1 MKLSLEK
8 IMLFGIHLG
17 HSTACWNP
25 KIKAYVFGIRN
36 NMYIIDLIKSR
47 VCLEQA
53 RKFVI
58 RSNFLNS
65 PYKILFV
72 GTTVFFAESIKN
84 RADAC
89 ECYYVNKRW
98 LGGILTNW
106 NTIKSSLVQFQRLE
120 REYKIGYW
128 DTLSKKQV
136 VALSKRLDRFNLFL
150 GGFKGMKFLPIVVI
164 IARQCKEYTTLH
176 ECRKLS
182 IPIISTLDTNC
193 DPSIVTVG
201 VPINEDSVFGIKL
214 FLYTIMER
222 YKKVVAT
229 AVVEKDSWEIDLGP
243 ENNLCVS

>member
-8 IMLFGIHLG
+8 IMLLGIHLG
-17 HSTACWNP
+17 HSTTCWNP
-25 KIKAYVFGIRN
+25 KIKVYVFGIRN
-36 NMYIIDLIKSR
+36 NMYVIDLVKSR

-58 RSNFLNS
+58 RSNFLNNQH
-65 PYKILFV
+65 KILFV

-89 ECYYVNKRW
+89 GCYYVNKRW

-106 NTIKSSLVQFQRLE
+106 TTIKSSLIQFQRLE

-136 VALSKRLDRFNLFL
+136 ITLNKRLDRFNLFL
-150 GGFKGMKFLPIVVI
+150 GGFKGIKFLPVVVI
-164 IARQCKEYTTLH
+164 IAGQSKEYTALH

-182 IPIISTLDTNC
+182 IPVISTLDTNC

-201 VPINEDSVFGIKL
+201 VPINEDSVLGIKL
-214 FLYTIMER
+214 FLHTIVER
-222 YKKVVAT
+222 YKEVAT
-229 AVVEKDSWEIDLGP
+229 TPVLQ
-243 ENNLCVS
+243 